1 MAVKFE
7 RKITISR
14 NVPYQHP
21 ICPLVQD
28 ALLDDQRQP
37 CQTL

>member
-1 MAVKFE
+1 MAINFMAVKFE

-21 ICPLVQD
+21 IVSFCVSPWTRVFQ
-28 ALLDDQRQP
+28 
-37 CQTL
+37 